1 MAKGNSLAAAKAA
14 EQPDRDWSGYRDKP
28 PTDTQARMAD
38 WVIEKTGLSFS
49 SKAAEAA
56 FRDGIRLGVALRIP
70 FQASP
75 ENQAVRS
82 NGAAEAAPAPAKKA
96 AKAAAA
102 PAKKASKKAA
112 AAAEPEAEPATDEET
127 VVVGKTASKP
137 RKASKKAAPG
147 AKVAPF

>member
-1 MAKGNSLAAAKAA
+1 MPKGNSLAAAKAA
-14 EQPDRDWSGYRDKP
+14 EEQASKDWSGYRDKP
-28 PTDTQARMAD
+28 ATDLQARMAD

-96 AKAAAA
+96 AKAA
-102 PAKKASKKAA
+102 PAKKASAKKA
-112 AAAEPEAEPATDEET
+112 EPGPAVEEPAEEV
-127 VVVGKTASKP
+127 VVVGKASASKP
-137 RKASKKAAPG
+137 RKAAKKSAPG